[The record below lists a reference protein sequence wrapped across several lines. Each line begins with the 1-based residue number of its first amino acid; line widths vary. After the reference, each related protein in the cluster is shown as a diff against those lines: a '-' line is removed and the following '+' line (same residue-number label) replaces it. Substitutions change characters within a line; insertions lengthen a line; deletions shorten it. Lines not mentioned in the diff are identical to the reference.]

1 MSHVKSGQMS
11 ASGEWA
17 RHLRP
22 WHKRA
27 FWKRHRKVE
36 DCGTRTEAG
45 YARSGALKRTRLAKE
60 GLNG

>member
-1 MSHVKSGQMS
+1 MSHVKSGHVS

-17 RHLRP
+17 KHLRP
-22 WHKRA
+22 SHKRA

-36 DCGTRTEAG
+36 DACARTEAG
-45 YARSGALKRTRLAKE
+45 YARSGALKRTRLARE